1 MPFRPAKRFRRSRR
15 PRIRQRSQ
23 KRIFYGL
30 VVAATAVAALFVQTL

>member
-1 MPFRPAKRFRRSRR
+1 MPFGPAKRFRRSRR

-30 VVAATAVAALFVQTL
+30 VATTTAIAALFVRTL